1 VSQRRGLPAF
11 AVNAGFPRNG
21 QDIDKLNYMSASRAG
36 RRAAAAVVTG
46 VVTAALG
53 VLGVTQALAAEAG
66 PITGPGGK
74 CVDVAGGDPANGTAV
89 QLWDCNGTAAQ
100 RWTIEGESVG
110 ALGKCLDVAAAS
122 QADGAKVQIY
132 DCNGTG
138 AQKWTARG
146 AALVNTGSGKCLD
159 ADGARLRIWACTGDP
174 DQAWTLP
181 GAGSTPPPG
190 PATAKKGVST
200 WEFPGLSGAITDVRA
215 RWYYNWGTNN
225 DAMPAAAEFVPM
237 IWDENVVTA
246 ANLAKVRTE
255 GSTLLG
261 FNEPDLPGQAEMTVE
276 QALDLWPQLQG
287 TGMRLGSPA
296 VAYGGD
302 TPGGWL
308 DRFMTGARQRNL
320 RIDFIPLHWYGSDF
334 SAAAAGQFMGY
345 LQAVH
350 NRYGLPIW
358 VTEYGLINFTG
369 TPKYPTTAQITA
381 FITAST
387 TRLEAASYIERYAW
401 FSLPAVG
408 DSLPYGLYRDATTP
422 TEAGKSYRAAG

>member
-1 VSQRRGLPAF
+1 
-11 AVNAGFPRNG
+11 
-21 QDIDKLNYMSASRAG
+21 MSASRAG

-66 PITGPGGK
+66 P
-74 CVDVAGGDPANGTAV
+74 A
-89 QLWDCNGTAAQ
+89 
-100 RWTIEGESVG
+100 VG
-110 ALGKCLDVAAAS
+110 AGPAAE
-122 QADGAKVQIY
+122 
-132 DCNGTG
+132 
-138 AQKWTARG
+138 
-146 AALVNTGSGKCLD
+146 
-159 ADGARLRIWACTGDP
+159 
-174 DQAWTLP
+174 
-181 GAGSTPPPG
+181 AGSAAEARSAAEVG
-190 PATAKKGVST
+190 PAMAAKKGVST

-215 RWYYNWGTNN
+215 NWYYNWGTNN
-225 DAMPAAAEFVPM
+225 DTMPAAAEFVPM

-276 QALDLWPQLQG
+276 QALDLWPQLQA

-334 SAAAAGQFMGY
+334 SAAATGHLMGY

-358 VTEYGLINFTG
+358 LTEYGLINFAG

-387 TRLEAASYIERYAW
+387 TRLEAASYVERYAW
-401 FSLPAVG
+401 FSLPAIG